1 VITGTHTVL
10 YATDP
15 AAARAFLRDVIG
27 LANVDAGDGWL
38 IFKLP
43 PHELGVHPTDPGTDG
58 THELFL
64 LCDDV
69 HATVAELTEKG
80 VEFTSE
86 VAERRFG
93 SMVKFK
99 VPGAGEMSLY
109 QPKHPTAYDL
119 TD

>member
-27 LANVDAGDGWL
+27 LRNVDAGDGWL
-38 IFKLP
+38 IFQLP
-43 PHELGVHPTDPGTDG
+43 PHELGVHPSDPGASG
-58 THELFL
+58 THELYL

-69 HATVAELTEKG
+69 TATVAELREKG

-86 VAERRFG
+86 VTDRRFG
-93 SMVKFK
+93 LMVTFK
-99 VPGAGEMSLY
+99 VPGAGEMGLY
-109 QPKHPTAYDL
+109 QPQHATAYDL
-119 TD
+119 SD